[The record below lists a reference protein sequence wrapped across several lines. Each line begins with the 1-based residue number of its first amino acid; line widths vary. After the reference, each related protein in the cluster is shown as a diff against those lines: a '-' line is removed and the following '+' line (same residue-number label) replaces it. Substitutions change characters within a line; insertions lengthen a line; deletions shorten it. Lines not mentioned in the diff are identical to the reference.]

1 MTAVL
6 PSVVVMS
13 AVVLAAV
20 GSHRWFVPTR
30 GVGHGGRTERRP
42 QWQPWRRPSH
52 PGDDEIAEWCEQVA
66 RSVRAGSSLAAAVVQ
81 TSADL
86 PRAGAAFSPAVH
98 ALRRGRSFA
107 DALAEIDQS
116 ADPASAVGL
125 VIPVLSACAELGGP
139 AAMPL
144 ERVATTL
151 HARSAERAE
160 RRTSS
165 AQARLSARVLTTVP
179 MGVLALLALA
189 EPAVRSS
196 LTSPAGIACVVVGA
210 TGNVAG
216 WWWMR
221 HLIGGAG

>member
-1 MTAVL
+1 MRAVL
-6 PSVVVMS
+6 LSLVVLS
-13 AVVLAAV
+13 ALVLAAV
-20 GSHRWFVPTR
+20 GSRRWFLPTR
-30 GVGHGGRTERRP
+30 RVLHDGRTEPRP
-42 QWQPWRRPSH
+42 RWQGWRRPSR

-66 RSVRAGSSLAAAVVQ
+66 RSVRAGSSLAGAVVQ
-81 TSADL
+81 AGAEL
-86 PRAGAAFSPAVH
+86 PRAGAAFSPAVRV
-98 ALRRGRSFA
+98 LRRGRSLA
-107 DALAEIDQS
+107 EALAEIDES

-144 ERVATTL
+144 ERVAATL

-179 MGVLALLALA
+179 VGVLALLALV

-196 LTSPAGIACVVVGA
+196 LASGAGIACVVVGA
-210 TGNVAG
+210 TSNVAG

-221 HLIGGAG
+221 RLIGGVG